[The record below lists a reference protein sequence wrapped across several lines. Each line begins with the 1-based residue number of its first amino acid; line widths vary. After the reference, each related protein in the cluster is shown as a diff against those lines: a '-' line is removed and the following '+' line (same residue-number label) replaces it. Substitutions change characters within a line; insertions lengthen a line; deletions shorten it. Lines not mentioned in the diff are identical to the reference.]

1 MEKKECGQCSEVLP
15 IEMFDK
21 SRNHYTSKCKDCRK
35 VYAKEY
41 RNRPDVK
48 EKSRNYHKDYMKDA
62 GNREATNRYNRER
75 NKLSRVKEQRN
86 KQRREWALAQKKKAI
101 EYKGGECVICGYKGY
116 SAAMD
121 FHHLDPKTK
130 EGLKQHKSFESN
142 KEELDKCVLV
152 CSNCHRGIH
161 SGEVGYG

>member
-1 MEKKECGQCSEVLP
+1 
-15 IEMFDK
+15 MFDK

-101 EYKGGECVICGYKGY
+101 EYKGANALFVDI
-116 SAAMD
+116 
-121 FHHLDPKTK
+121 
-130 EGLKQHKSFESN
+130 
-142 KEELDKCVLV
+142 
-152 CSNCHRGIH
+152 RGIQQQWTFII
-161 SGEVGYG
+161 